1 MRRMARNDSRRVNR
15 WQAWLAATAV
25 IVALVLM
32 TGCSVRF
39 VDFQPLKLQEGAQN
53 QLIPAPELMTPD
65 YLNRV
70 KVVLDFYGQPYRTN
84 ATGGL
89 LVTAKL
95 ARDEE
100 LVWNYSKKALDD
112 AFIEQ
117 ARKFKASSTQK

>member
-1 MRRMARNDSRRVNR
+1 MRTT
-15 WQAWLAATAV
+15 WLTV
-25 IVALVLM
+25 TTVMVALLFM
-32 TGCSVRF
+32 NGCSTRF
-39 VDFQPLKLQEGAQN
+39 VDFQPLKLQEAAQN
-53 QLIPAPELMTPD
+53 KLIPAPELVTPD

-70 KVVLDFYGQPYRTN
+70 KTVLDFYGQPYRTN

-89 LVTAKL
+89 LITAKL
-95 ARDEE
+95 AGDEE

>member
-1 MRRMARNDSRRVNR
+1 MRTT
-15 WQAWLAATAV
+15 WLTAV
-25 IVALVLM
+25 TLIVALLFM
-32 TGCSVRF
+32 TGCSPRF

-53 QLIPAPELMTPD
+53 KLIPAPELVTPD

-70 KVVLDFYGQPYRTN
+70 KAVLDFYGQPYRTN

-89 LVTAKL
+89 LINAKL

-117 ARKFKASSTQK
+117 ARKFKASSAEK

>member
-1 MRRMARNDSRRVNR
+1 MKTI
-15 WQAWLAATAV
+15 WLTATTV
-25 IVALVLM
+25 IVALLFM
-32 TGCSVRF
+32 TGCSTRF

-53 QLIPAPELMTPD
+53 KLIPAPELVTPD

-70 KVVLDFYGQPYRTN
+70 KAVLDFYGQPYRTN

-89 LVTAKL
+89 LINTKL

-117 ARKFKASSTQK
+117 ARKFKASSAQK